1 MKEFKIG
8 DKVKI
13 PKTKR
18 GRADVFAVSVCA
30 RRAIEIKQDFL
41 YFKGFEKSGGIVVSN
56 LVILCDVSDDYLSA
70 GDFFMLSEIELYEK
84 VEETEAFMPLG
95 IKNNGK
101 DIFLVSEKDGTTS
114 LQYKSN

>member
-13 PKTKR
+13 PKTKH
-18 GRADVFAVSVCA
+18 GQPNPEKMSVCV
-30 RRAIEIKQDFL
+30 RQVLEKGQDFL
-41 YFKGFEKSGGIVVSN
+41 YIVKIYDH
-56 LVILCDVSDDYLSA
+56 VISLRHIYTPREG

-84 VEETEAFMPLG
+84 VEETETFIPLG

-101 DIFLVSEKDGTTS
+101 DIFLVSEKDGTSS